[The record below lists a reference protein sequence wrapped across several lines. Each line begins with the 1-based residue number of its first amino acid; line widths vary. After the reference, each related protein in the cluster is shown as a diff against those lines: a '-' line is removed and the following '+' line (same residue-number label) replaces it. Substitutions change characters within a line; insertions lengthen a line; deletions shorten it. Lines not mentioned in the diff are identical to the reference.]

1 MLNNLR
7 RYKMTLV
14 RWNPARELL
23 NVDRE
28 LKRMFNSFENRFGFG
43 KDTDSEEYESAV
55 WMPLTDIVENKDSY
69 TLRLDLPGVEKKDV
83 KISYSNGELQISGE
97 RKEEKEEKDSKF
109 HRVERSFGRY
119 YRSFRLPEKIK
130 DDQIKAEF
138 KNGSLNILIPK
149 ADEIKPKE
157 IEISVN

>member
-1 MLNNLR
+1 
-7 RYKMTLV
+7 
-14 RWNPARELL
+14 
-23 NVDRE
+23 
-28 LKRMFNSFENRFGFG
+28 
-43 KDTDSEEYESAV
+43 
-55 WMPLTDIVENKDSY
+55 MPLTDIVENKDSY
-69 TLRLDLPGVEKKDV
+69 TLKLDIPGVDKKDV

-97 RKEEKEEKDSKF
+97 RKEEKEEKDSKY
-109 HRVERSFGRY
+109 HRVERSFGKY

-149 ADEIKPKE
+149 ADEVKPKE

>member
-1 MLNNLR
+1 MA
-7 RYKMTLV
+7 LV

-23 NVDRE
+23 DVDRE
-28 LKRMFNSFENRFGFG
+28 FKRMFNSLENRFGFG
-43 KDTDSEEYESAV
+43 KENDNEEYESAV

-69 TLRLDLPGVEKKDV
+69 TLKLDIPGVDKKDV

-97 RKEEKEEKDSKF
+97 RKEEKEEKDSKY
-109 HRVERSFGRY
+109 HRVERSFGKY

-149 ADEIKPKE
+149 ADEVKPKE

>member
-1 MLNNLR
+1 
-7 RYKMTLV
+7 MTLV

>member
-1 MLNNLR
+1 MA
-7 RYKMTLV
+7 LV

-23 NVDRE
+23 DVDRE
-28 LKRMFNSFENRFGFG
+28 LKKMFNSFENRFGFG
-43 KDTDSEEYESAV
+43 KENDNEEYESAV
-55 WMPLTDIVENKDSY
+55 WMPLTDISENKDSY
-69 TLRLDLPGVEKKDV
+69 SLKLDLPGVDKKDV

-97 RKEEKEEKDSKF
+97 RKEEKEEKDSKY
-109 HRVERSFGRY
+109 HRVERSFGKY

-149 ADEIKPKE
+149 ADEVKPKE
-157 IEISVN
+157 IDIKVN

>member
-1 MLNNLR
+1 MFNNLR
-7 RYKMTLV
+7 RNKMALV

-23 NVDRE
+23 DVDRE
-28 LKRMFNSFENRFGFG
+28 LKKMFNSFENRFGFG
-43 KDTDSEEYESAV
+43 KENDNEEYESAV
-55 WMPLTDIVENKDSY
+55 WMPLTDISENKDSY
-69 TLRLDLPGVEKKDV
+69 SLKLDLPGVDKKDV

-97 RKEEKEEKDSKF
+97 RKEEKEEKDSKY
-109 HRVERSFGRY
+109 HRVERSFGKY

-149 ADEIKPKE
+149 ADEVKPKE

>member
-1 MLNNLR
+1 MA
-7 RYKMTLV
+7 LV

-23 NVDRE
+23 DVDRE
-28 LKRMFNSFENRFGFG
+28 LKKMFNSFENRFGFG
-43 KDTDSEEYESAV
+43 KENDNEEYESAV
-55 WMPLTDIVENKDSY
+55 WMPLTDISENKDSY
-69 TLRLDLPGVEKKDV
+69 SLKLDLPGVDKKDV

-97 RKEEKEEKDSKF
+97 RKEEKEEKDSKY
-109 HRVERSFGRY
+109 HRVERSFGKY

-149 ADEIKPKE
+149 ADEVKPKE